1 MVIGLLGPSIP
12 AIVQDLGI
20 TYSQAGLFFTMLAM
34 GSLFGTSLGAI
45 ASDYINRKL
54 LFFYFALALVIGLIC
69 VGFIQMYGLLLL
81 LIFGFSLLGSPIG
94 AVGQSIM
101 LDMYPEKRGKYL
113 SIQTVFAAAGGFI
126 APLLVSLNFILHLGW
141 RWSFVQTGMLAFVLC
156 LAVLFVRIPAASR
169 DTSRLPLKEIFRNRR
184 VIFCALIIFFNIAV
198 DIGFSYWL
206 AEYFKT
212 ELGVNIRLSSAVV
225 GIYLAG
231 VITGRSLVPV
241 LLKRLHTFRI
251 IQFSLIIA
259 LASLLLFLF
268 IPFNGIKAVLC
279 YTYGLGIAPLFPLML
294 AEGAG
299 TYPKQPGAV
308 TGFLFGWMSLGGMVF
323 PLLLGKLAESVG
335 IERSYLFNVVVCLG
349 ILISISLWYR
359 KEREGFSVEKA

>member
-20 TYSQAGLFFTMLAM
+20 TYSQAGLFFTMLSM
-34 GSLFGTSLGAI
+34 GSLFGTTIGAI

-54 LFFYFALALVIGLIC
+54 LFFYFALALVLGLIL
-69 VGFIQMYGLLLL
+69 VGFIRMYVLLLF

-94 AVGQSIM
+94 AIGQSIM
-101 LDMYPEKRGKYL
+101 LGMYPKKREKYL
-113 SIQTVFAAAGGFI
+113 SIQTMFAALGSFV
-126 APLLVSLNFILHLGW
+126 APLLVSLNFTLHLGW
-141 RWSFVQTGMLAFVLC
+141 RWPFVQTGILASVLC
-156 LAVLFVRIPAASR
+156 LAVLFVRIPSASS
-169 DTSRLPLKEIFRNRR
+169 DTSRLPIKEIFRNKK
-184 VIFCALIIFFNIAV
+184 VIFCSLVIFFSIAV

-241 LLKRLHTFRI
+241 LLKRFHTCRI
-251 IQFSLIIA
+251 IQFALIIA

-268 IPFNGIKAVLC
+268 TPFNAIKAVLC
-279 YTYGLGIAPLFPLML
+279 YTYGLGIAPLFPLMM
-294 AEGAG
+294 ATGAG

-323 PLLLGKLAESVG
+323 PLLIGRLAETAG
-335 IERSYLFNVVVCLG
+335 IERSYLFNAAVCLG
-349 ILISISLWYR
+349 LLISISLWYR
-359 KEREGFSVEKA
+359 RNR